1 MCPFRQFSGG
11 FSAHAGQ
18 GMGREKAGQEQGREK
33 QGRAWKR
40 GTLVKLI
47 CLTNKPVQSV
57 NRQGKQAGRAGRQA
71 NREKAT

>member
-1 MCPFRQFSGG
+1 MPISGLFRAFSP
-11 FSAHAGQ
+11 HAGQ

>member
-1 MCPFRQFSGG
+1 MPVQAIFRGIFSPDGG
-11 FSAHAGQ
+11 DFSRGTGRDRHGETISTKD
-18 GMGREKAGQEQGREK
+18 REK
-33 QGRAWKR
+33 